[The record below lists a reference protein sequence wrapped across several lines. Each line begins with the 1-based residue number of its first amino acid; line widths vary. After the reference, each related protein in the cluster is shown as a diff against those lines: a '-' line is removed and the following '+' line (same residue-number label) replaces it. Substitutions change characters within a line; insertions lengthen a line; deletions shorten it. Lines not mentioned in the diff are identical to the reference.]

1 MARKN
6 YFPLA
11 LGLTIIGSFIMASGI
26 NRVRVQNIL
35 EKQGISVQGELQAA
49 EMSGEDTL
57 SPRRFYKLHIN
68 YLGHQGKFGVDRETF
83 RRYTRDG
90 SIVPGTTV
98 EILYLEQNPETAE
111 VKEMMGKWF
120 YQFPDGPGSRIIVG
134 SIFLLSGLVS
144 WIQFIQRRIRRR

>member
-11 LGLTIIGSFIMASGI
+11 LGLTIIGSFMMASGI
-26 NRVRVQNIL
+26 NQVRVQNIL

-49 EMSGEDTL
+49 EMSGGV
-57 SPRRFYKLHIN
+57 PPGIKRFYKLHIN
-68 YLGHQGKFGVDRETF
+68 YLGHHGKFGVDRETF

-98 EILYLEQNPETAE
+98 EIL
-111 VKEMMGKWF
+111 V
-120 YQFPDGPGSRIIVG
+120 
-134 SIFLLSGLVS
+134 VS
-144 WIQFIQRRIRRR
+144 